1 VEDLCRELML
11 EYHADPVVLV
21 HDVLALLENLQ
32 EEGLVKVI
40 AT

>member
-1 VEDLCRELML
+1 ML
-11 EYHADPVVLV
+11 EYHADPVELV
-21 HDVLALLENLQ
+21 RDVLALLENLQ

>member
-1 VEDLCRELML
+1 VE
-11 EYHADPVVLV
+11 LV
-21 HDVLALLENLQ
+21 RDVLALLENLQ